1 MLDRM
6 SHSSRPEDVSRPT
19 IDPEPAVL
27 RMPGSE
33 QLAAEHVDASVG
45 AEPAARELADADLGS
60 PRGRRVVLPLVLF
73 AATCVSTFFA
83 GALNWDPAFYLQSGQ
98 ALRAVSIN
106 WTQGWVY
113 MTAVIGIL
121 LAHEMGHF
129 LQTVRYGVPASL
141 PFFIP
146 VPILMTGTMGAV
158 IGMEGSRADRKQL
171 FDIGLS
177 GPLAG
182 LIVSL
187 PIIWFGIKTATASVP
202 NGGFELGDPLI
213 FKFLRDYLRPDLPA
227 GTILNKN
234 NSLLMAG
241 WVGMLITGLNM
252 LPVSQLDGG
261 HVIYGLFGR
270 SAHLVARAF
279 LIAAILFVV
288 FGQHYNWTVMLVLVI
303 LLGVDHPP
311 TRDDNVRLGP
321 VRTAIGIASL
331 AIPVL
336 CFTPVL
342 V

>member
-1 MLDRM
+1 MT
-6 SHSSRPEDVSRPT
+6 HSSLPDDASRTP
-19 IDPEPAVL
+19 IEPEPAVL
-27 RMPGSE
+27 RWPGGHE
-33 QLAAEHVDASVG
+33 RLGAPLDETVGPAPAGRDLA
-45 AEPAARELADADLGS
+45 PADLES
-60 PRGRRVVLPLVLF
+60 PRGRRVLLPVFLF
-73 AATCVSTFFA
+73 VATCVSTFFA
-83 GALNWDPAFYLQSGQ
+83 GALDWNPAFYLESSQ
-98 ALRAVSIN
+98 ASRVVTAN
-106 WTQGWVY
+106 WTQGWIY
-113 MTAVIGIL
+113 MAAVIGIL
-121 LAHEMGHF
+121 LTHEMGHF

-146 VPILMTGTMGAV
+146 VPMLMTGTMGAV

-187 PIIWFGIKTATASVP
+187 PIIWFGIKNATVAVP

-213 FKFLRDYLRPDLPA
+213 FKLLRDYLRPDLPA
-227 GTILNKN
+227 DGILNKN
-234 NSLLMAG
+234 NALLMAG

-270 SAHLVARAF
+270 KAHLVARAF
-279 LIAAILFVV
+279 LVAAILFVV
-288 FGQHYNWTVMLVLVI
+288 LGQHYNWTVMLVLVI

-311 TRDDNVRLGP
+311 TRDDNARLGP
-321 VRTAIGIASL
+321 VRTAVGFASL